1 MAKTT
6 KDTAQEFKRIKSAI
20 ETGDIAPFY
29 LLHGKEHY
37 YLDALCDLLMER
49 VIPPQ
54 ERDFGQIV
62 FYGADTTAMRVV
74 EAARQFPMMISR
86 QLVVLKEAQMMDKIE
101 GLSLYLD
108 AMMPSTVLV
117 VCYKTVNDPTK
128 SAKGID
134 KRTSFYKKACQS
146 GVVFE
151 SEQAPDYRMPSVIEA
166 FMADRGLE
174 IAPDAA
180 GLLAE
185 FSGVNLQKIAVEVDK
200 LMKVLPPGTRTVTA
214 GDIEANIGMSRE
226 YSVFELTKA
235 LSLKDSLKCFRIAH
249 FYAQS
254 PKRYPLVVTLAALSS
269 HFIKLLN
276 IAAMEQ
282 SGMSQ
287 SQALASLG
295 INAFFSKEYSTA
307 LRNYPLSKLMNIIPI
322 LKEYDMVSKGS
333 GRGSA
338 QDGDLLTEILSKILA

>member
-20 ETGDIAPFY
+20 EAGDIAPFY

-86 QLVVLKEAQMMDKIE
+86 QMVVLKEAQMMNRIE
-101 GLSLYLD
+101 DLSVYLD

-117 VCYKTVNDPTK
+117 VCNKTVNDPTK
-128 SAKGID
+128 SAKGLD
-134 KRTSFYKKACQS
+134 KRTSFYKKACQV

-166 FMADRGLE
+166 FMADRGLD

-200 LMKVLPPGTRTVTA
+200 LMKVLPPGTKTVTA
-214 GDIEANIGMSRE
+214 RDIEANIGMSRE
-226 YSVFELTKA
+226 YSVFELTRA
-235 LSLKDSLKCFRIAH
+235 LSLKDSFRCFRIAH

-254 PKRYPLVVTLAALSS
+254 PKRYPFVVTLAALSS

-282 SGMSQ
+282 NGMTQ

-307 LRNYPLSKLMNIIPI
+307 LRNYPLPRLMNIISI
-322 LKEYDMVSKGS
+322 LREYDIVSKGN
-333 GRGSA
+333 GRGST
-338 QDGDLLTEILSKILA
+338 QDGDLLTEVLSKILG